1 MPNLNLKD
9 DDVVHEEP
17 MTPRLRRRDEGSQ
30 NKAMLLILYVVLILI
45 VVGGALFF
53 LNNAG
58 IIKLWGSKPTVKR
71 IATPVPIDT
80 TAMAENE
87 SMRPTATP
95 TEGKKSEIKKSEAR
109 KNEVKKSQTV
119 KEQAPKKEL
128 APVQPAGSGEF
139 AVQISSW
146 TDQAKANTHV
156 AQLRDAGLDAY
167 VIETATKTG
176 PRWSVRVGRYSSQE
190 EAQNAAARLGEN
202 SETRVFVVKAQ

>member
-9 DDVVHEEP
+9 DEVVHEEP

-30 NKAMLLILYVVLILI
+30 NKVMIVILYVVLIL
-45 VVGGALFF
+45 VVAGGALFF

-71 IATPVPIDT
+71 IATPPPIDT
-80 TAMAENE
+80 TAMAANE
-87 SMRPTATP
+87 SAQPEATP
-95 TEGKKSEIKKSEAR
+95 PELKKSE
-109 KNEVKKSQTV
+109 VKKIGSRKSQAV
-119 KEQAPKKEL
+119 KEQAPKKYL
-128 APVQPAGSGEF
+128 PPVQPAGSGEF

-167 VIETATKTG
+167 VIETATRTG
-176 PRWSVRVGRYSSQE
+176 PRWNVRVGRYASEQE
-190 EAQNAAARLGEN
+190 AKSAAAHLGEN

>member
-9 DDVVHEEP
+9 DEVVHEEP

-30 NKAMLLILYVVLILI
+30 NKVMIMILYVVLILI

-71 IATPVPIDT
+71 IATPPPIDT
-80 TAMAENE
+80 TAMTANDSVQPEVTPPE
-87 SMRPTATP
+87 S
-95 TEGKKSEIKKSEAR
+95 KKSESRKSRA
-109 KNEVKKSQTV
+109 VKA
-119 KEQAPKKEL
+119 QAPKKYSPP
-128 APVQPAGSGEF
+128 AQPAGSGEF

-156 AQLRDAGLDAY
+156 AQLREAGLDAY

-176 PRWSVRVGRYSSQE
+176 PRWSVRVGRYVSEE
-190 EAQNAAARLGEN
+190 EAKSAAARLGEN